1 MNKLP
6 WSERE
11 ISRALALYQEG
22 LPCAEIA
29 RMVGRSETALRLKL
43 LALGYSSRRVVPNNA
58 PPSPV
63 PSATPSAVEL
73 TERRLPTYDDDHY
86 QERARREL
94 EVGERRRADR
104 EKVNGAKQQLLEDR
118 ILEEFRRHLCDLPSH
133 WLPVVPLPACPLVKE
148 ALTAVLVISDVH
160 CGQVVPSAELE
171 GFGNYDPAVMLDR
184 LRHLEAEVLR
194 ILQDRP
200 VDKLL
205 VLFAGD
211 ILHGN
216 LGHSLEDDLT
226 VPIAAQVDLAVHGFF
241 GFLRG
246 IIAAVPRVEVYGVAG
261 NHGRWPGTR
270 KMPTDRR
277 WSNLDTVFFNALAA
291 LGQHAGFEHVSFDDA
306 ISARRVIDVGRNRLQ
321 LMHGDQVRGGAF
333 CAAGMSRE
341 VNNSTLRHVQAGRRP
356 VDYFVMGDKHQPTTL
371 PFGTGAFV
379 VNGSFVG
386 ADNFGLNFLPAP
398 PSQTLFFLHPQRGK
412 SETHEIRLDTA
423 KKADLGHYIF
433 KASLIELINQYR
445 TP

>member
-43 LALGYSSRRVVPNNA
+43 LALGYSSRRVVLDNEPPRAVLPAA
-58 PPSPV
+58 P
-63 PSATPSAVEL
+63 AAVDL
-73 TERRLPTYDDDHY
+73 ADRLLPTYDEDHF

-94 EVGERRRADR
+94 EVGERRQADR
-104 EKVNGAKQQLLEDR
+104 ERVNEAKQQILEER
-118 ILEEFRRHLCDLPSH
+118 ILEEFRRHLFDLPRH
-133 WLPVVPLPACPLVKE
+133 WLPVVSPQVFPLAGE

-160 CGQVVPSAELE
+160 CGQVVPPAELD
-171 GFGNYDPAVMLDR
+171 GFGDYNPAVMLDR
-184 LRHLEAEVLR
+184 LRHLETEVVR
-194 ILQDRP
+194 ILQDRQ

-226 VPIAAQVDLAVHGFF
+226 VPIAAQVDLAVHAFF
-241 GFLRG
+241 AFLRG
-246 IIAAVPRVEVYGVAG
+246 MAAAVARVEVYGVAG

-306 ISARRVIDVGRNRLQ
+306 VAARRVIDVGSNRLQ

-412 SETHEIRLDTA
+412 TETHEIRLDAA
-423 KKADLGHYIF
+423 KQAELGHYIS